1 MNPDYVFLSSILVIS
16 LFLVVYIIKL
26 ELSGILFLKFRA
38 LPNEVKEL
46 RREVMELNQ
55 KISRTAL
62 LSQEAVWKLQFE
74 RDKAWAIHYSNVR
87 LVTSTFFMGLSLAV
101 LGFALKEG
109 NLLAFWASVG
119 FWAINCL
126 LFFWFT
132 RWTLWAH
139 GHQETILKYLEY
151 GKNLIKADRTE
162 DPEAIARDWDLC
174 STQKTHKQKR
184 RAYLKKAF
192 WKDDGVKALLL
203 LTAFY
208 VLCIWQLS
216 NNVIW
221 KP

>member
-87 LVTSTFFMGLSLAV
+87 LVTSTF
-101 LGFALKEG
+101 
-109 NLLAFWASVG
+109 
-119 FWAINCL
+119 
-126 LFFWFT
+126 
-132 RWTLWAH
+132 LWA
-139 GHQETILKYLEY
+139 LVW
-151 GKNLIKADRTE
+151 
-162 DPEAIARDWDLC
+162 P
-174 STQKTHKQKR
+174 
-184 RAYLKKAF
+184 F
-192 WKDDGVKALLL
+192 W
-203 LTAFY
+203 
-208 VLCIWQLS
+208 VLR
-216 NNVIW
+216 
-221 KP
+221 